1 MMIAPSP
8 VLLAILAN
16 VRAIGLNTTENHSS
30 YTTLELV
37 EISRA
42 LRTAAKIID
51 GEINWRDMIGNR
63 GRVA

>member
-1 MMIAPSP
+1 MIAPAP
-8 VLLAILAN
+8 VLLAILGN
-16 VRAIGLNTTENHSS
+16 IRAIGLNTTENNTS
-30 YTTLELV
+30 YTRLDLV

-51 GEINWRDMIGNR
+51 GEVNWRDSYDSR

>member
-1 MMIAPSP
+1 MMEPAP
-8 VLLAILAN
+8 VLLAILGN
-16 VRAIGLNTTENHSS
+16 IRAIGLNTTENNTS
-30 YTTLELV
+30 YSTLELV

-51 GEINWRDMIGNR
+51 SEVNWRDTSGNR

>member
-1 MMIAPSP
+1 MMAPRP
-8 VLLAILAN
+8 VLLAILGN
-16 VRAIGLNTTENHSS
+16 IRAIGLNTTENNTS

-37 EISRA
+37 KIGRA
-42 LRTAAKIID
+42 LQTAAKIID

>member
-1 MMIAPSP
+1 MMSPSP
-8 VLLAILAN
+8 VLLAILGN
-16 VRAIGLNTTENHSS
+16 IRAIGLNTTGNNTS
-30 YTTLELV
+30 YTTLELI

-51 GEINWRDMIGNR
+51 GEINWRDSIGNR